1 MYTYFFKKLN
11 NVLIM
16 FIEQSNETHAQSLF
30 LWCKMLLP
38 NSEKRIYNLQ
48 SKQLIKLFS
57 NVNTIYNIFKKKLLT
72 LKLKNNYVV

>member
-1 MYTYFFKKLN
+1 M
-11 NVLIM
+11 
-16 FIEQSNETHAQSLF
+16 F

-57 NVNTIYNIFKKKLLT
+57 QVKIIILFYSLLCYKYIIIKMITLIFFYKLISKFTYNIF
-72 LKLKNNYVV
+72 NEQQ

>member
-1 MYTYFFKKLN
+1 MLDLF
-11 NVLIM
+11 V
-16 FIEQSNETHAQSLF
+16 EQSNEIRAESLF

-57 NVNTIYNIFKKKLLT
+57 QVIFILFS
-72 LKLKNNYVV
+72 YR